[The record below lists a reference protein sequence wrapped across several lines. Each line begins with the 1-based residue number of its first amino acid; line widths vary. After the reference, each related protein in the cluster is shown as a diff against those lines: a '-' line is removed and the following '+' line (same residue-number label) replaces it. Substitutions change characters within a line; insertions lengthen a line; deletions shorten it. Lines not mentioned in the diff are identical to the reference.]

1 MNKTRS
7 SADADKPARLA
18 WRSVKATEHSTI
30 PYVRYNSVLCNSN
43 FVFKTRRFHDIS
55 LQKISW
61 HRNGGQKSLNVI
73 DSHITR
79 HIVLGFLFVFFSNF
93 VPKMHR
99 FGDNLLHKCSNLE
112 NRVRFVSKSL
122 EMSPCDRAPMTS
134 YWRSIVTMAL
144 SRVVYEIFNVE
155 HPRSLKVLPFGRSCT
170 VYYYCFSV
178 TVYLKRTVFEIF
190 DL

>member
-1 MNKTRS
+1 MLTNLRDLLGGQS
-7 SADADKPARLA
+7 RPPNIVPFHMLGI
-18 WRSVKATEHSTI
+18 I
-30 PYVRYNSVLCNSN
+30 PYCATVTLSLRPWNPG
-43 FVFKTRRFHDIS
+43 FHDIRP
-55 LQKISW
+55 QKISW

-112 NRVRFVSKSL
+112 KRVRGVSRSL

-155 HPRSLKVLPFGRSCT
+155 HHRNTACWTKFL
-170 VYYYCFSV
+170 
-178 TVYLKRTVFEIF
+178 
-190 DL
+190 